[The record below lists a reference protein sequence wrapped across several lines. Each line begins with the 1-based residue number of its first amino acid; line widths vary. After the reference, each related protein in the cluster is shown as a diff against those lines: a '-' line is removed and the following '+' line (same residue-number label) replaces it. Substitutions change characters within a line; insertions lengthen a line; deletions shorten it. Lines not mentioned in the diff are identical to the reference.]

1 MITKL
6 KEAIK
11 SHRWLIISALVAYA
25 AATGLVQCQSY
36 LQDQTLQELQ
46 STAERIKFKLKLVG
60 IEQ

>member
-6 KEAIK
+6 KQAIK

-25 AATGLVQCQSY
+25 LATGLVQYQSH

-46 STAERIKFKLKLVG
+46 RTAERIKFKLKLVG